1 MIETGYAPHMGKSM
15 ELDLGGKVAIV
26 TGGSKGLGAAS
37 ARLLA
42 GEGARLVLMALGAD
56 RLEAVGQEARDRY
69 GTDVVTCPADLI
81 EVDAAEGVVA
91 AAMNAFGRID
101 ILINAAGSSEGG
113 VFWDIP
119 DRVWADSMAL
129 KFHGTVRIIRAVVP
143 RMMDQAYGRIVTIV
157 GNTGRQPNPRMLPGA
172 AANAGLLAVTKG
184 LAEEPA
190 PHGVIV
196 NAVNPG
202 PTRTERWR
210 TLMSN
215 MATAS
220 GRKPEEVEGEIMKD
234 IPMGRLGEP
243 DEIARLVVF
252 LASDAAANMTGT
264 SLTADGGWTKAL
276 A

>member
-1 MIETGYAPHMGKSM
+1 MAAAWHAGVCV
-15 ELDLGGKVAIV
+15 ELDLAGKAAIV

-37 ARLLA
+37 AHQLA
-42 GEGARLVLMALGAD
+42 GEGARLVLAARGAD
-56 RLEAVGQEARDRY
+56 RLNALAQELDRRH
-69 GTDVVTCPADLI
+69 GAEVVTCPVDLT
-81 EVDAAEGVVA
+81 AAEAAEAVA
-91 AAMNAFGRID
+91 TAAMDAFGRID
-101 ILINAAGSSEGG
+101 VLINAAGSSQGG
-113 VFWDIP
+113 VFWDIS
-119 DRVWADSMAL
+119 DQVWEDSLSL
-129 KFHGTVRIIRAVVP
+129 KFLGTVRMIRAVVP
-143 RMMDQAYGRIVTIV
+143 RMIEQAYGRVVTIV

-184 LAEEPA
+184 LAEEVA

-202 PTRTERWR
+202 PTRTERLR
-210 TLMSN
+210 TLMVN
-215 MATAS
+215 MAAAS
-220 GRKPEEVEGEIMKD
+220 DRTPEDVEADIMKD

-252 LASDAAANMTGT
+252 LASDAAANLTGT